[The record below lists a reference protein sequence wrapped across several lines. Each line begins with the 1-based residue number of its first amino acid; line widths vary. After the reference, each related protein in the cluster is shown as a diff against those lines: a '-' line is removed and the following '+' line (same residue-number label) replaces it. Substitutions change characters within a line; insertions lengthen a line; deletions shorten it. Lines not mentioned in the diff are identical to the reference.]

1 MRTRAGRVEVRAVRV
16 VVEVTGAR
24 QRAREL
30 LGQARAPARRRRR
43 GRRRRTTE
51 GVQQPVGRT
60 RTALVTTPVVVE
72 PTSESRTPVGDS
84 VGVCWR
90 TSAAAPATCGAA
102 IDVPLIVFVAVS
114 LVCQAEVMLDPGAKM
129 SRHVP

>member
-30 LGQARAPARRRRR
+30 LGQARAPARRR
-43 GRRRRTTE
+43 
-51 GVQQPVGRT
+51 
-60 RTALVTTPVVVE
+60 
-72 PTSESRTPVGDS
+72 
-84 VGVCWR
+84 R